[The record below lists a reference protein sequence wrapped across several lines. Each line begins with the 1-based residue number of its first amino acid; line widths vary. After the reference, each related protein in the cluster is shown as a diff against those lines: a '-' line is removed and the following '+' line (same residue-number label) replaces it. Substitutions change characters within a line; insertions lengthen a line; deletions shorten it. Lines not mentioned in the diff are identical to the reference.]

1 VISKPKRK
9 RFKYIYGPVS
19 SWRLGRSLGID
30 PISSNKKTCTFNC
43 IYCQVGRATKFSKR
57 RKIYVKTEKIID
69 EIKSLPHLKIDYIT
83 FSGRGEPTLA
93 KNLGALIKAI
103 KKLRKEKIA
112 VLTNSSLMNRQDV
125 RNELALADF
134 VVAKIDAPSDRLF
147 NLIDK
152 PMRDI
157 KFGSIIEGIK
167 KFRRIY
173 AGRLGLQIMFI
184 DLNKKITIEW
194 ASIIEEIK
202 PDEVQIN
209 TPTRPNKTAPLSK
222 KEIVNIKNQF
232 LKISSFRGNL
242 VLVYDSCRKAVSP
255 ISTKH
260 ALKKRGRGIERL

>member
-1 VISKPKRK
+1 MILKPKLK

-30 PISSNKKTCTFNC
+30 PISSNKKACTFNC
-43 IYCQVGRATKFSKR
+43 IYCQVGRTTKFSKK

-93 KNLGALIKAI
+93 KNLGVLIKTI

-112 VLTNSSLMNRQDV
+112 VLTNSSLISRQDV

-134 VVAKIDAPSDRLF
+134 VVAKIDAPSERLF
-147 NLIDK
+147 NLLDK

-173 AGRLGLQIMFI
+173 TGRLGLQIMFI
-184 DLNKKITIEW
+184 ELNKKITNEW
-194 ASIIEEIK
+194 TTIIKEIK

-209 TPTRPNKTAPLSK
+209 TPTRPSQARPLLK

-232 LKISSFRGNL
+232 LKMSGFKGDL
-242 VLVYDSCRKAVSP
+242 VLVYDSCLKAVSP
-255 ISTKH
+255 ISTKR
-260 ALKKRGRGIERL
+260 ALERRGRA